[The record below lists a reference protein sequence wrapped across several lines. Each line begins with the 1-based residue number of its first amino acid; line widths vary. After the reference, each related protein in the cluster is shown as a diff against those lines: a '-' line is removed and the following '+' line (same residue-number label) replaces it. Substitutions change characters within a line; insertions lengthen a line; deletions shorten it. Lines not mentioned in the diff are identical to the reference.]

1 MKIKEVADYLE
12 SIAPKALQESYDNS
26 GLIVGNPNDE
36 VHGVLVTLDCTEEVV
51 EEAITKG
58 ASLIIAHHPI
68 VFKGLKKFTGS
79 NYVERTVIKAIQS
92 NVAIYAIHTNLDH
105 VLEGVNGRIADKL
118 SLHNRQILS
127 PKSGQLTKLVTFVPP
142 ESVDSVLDAIHEAGA
157 GHIGNYSECS
167 YYGEGKGSYRPN
179 DAAEPTVGKAGEKST
194 VQEARVEVI
203 LPSHQQSEV
212 LEALLATHPYDEV
225 AYYFTTLENMNDQV
239 GAGLLGEL
247 AEPLTGQEFLQF
259 LKESMSLEVI
269 KYTALPTT
277 PIKTVAI
284 CGGAGSFL
292 LPMAL
297 SKKADAF
304 VSADFKYH
312 EFFDA
317 ENKLVICDIGH
328 YESEIYTKDL
338 LYDLL
343 TKNFTNFAVNLS
355 EFVTNPIKY
364 FN

>member
-26 GLIVGNPNDE
+26 GLIVGNPNNE
-36 VHGVLVTLDCTEEVV
+36 VRGVLVTLDCTEEIIA
-51 EEAITKG
+51 EAITKG
-58 ASLIIAHHPI
+58 ANLIIAHHPI
-68 VFKGLKKFTGS
+68 IFKGLKKLTGR
-79 NYVERTVIKAIQS
+79 NYVERTVIKAVQS
-92 NVAIYAIHTNLDH
+92 DVAIYAIHTNLDH

-118 SLHNRQILS
+118 GLSNRQILA

-142 ESVDSVLDAIHEAGA
+142 ESVDLVLDAIHEAGA

-167 YYGEGKGSYRPN
+167 YRGEGQGTYRPN
-179 DAAEPTVGKAGEKST
+179 EAADPTVGEVGEKST
-194 VQEARVEVI
+194 VQEARVEVV
-203 LPSHQQSEV
+203 LPSHLEGQV
-212 LEALLATHPYDEV
+212 HEALLASHPYDEV
-225 AYYFTTLENMNDQV
+225 AYYFTTLENMNNQV

-247 AEPLTGQEFLQF
+247 AEPLSGEAFLQF
-259 LKESMSLEVI
+259 LKQSMNLEVI

-292 LPMAL
+292 LPIAM